1 MSERPRYVTE
11 IRRGREQ
18 RYRRM
23 IVRASAAAVL
33 LHATLIPAAAPFTER
48 LPLVSRSGYRGE
60 IRLLPEISVL
70 REPDLVKSEVEAWA
84 GELAESSFKVVNLR
98 VTELDAAHDRP
109 TEIVIEELD
118 LTLGNRL
125 RDRLETSLPQPMD
138 REIVIEHFVEP
149 LYPQSAIEAGI
160 EGVAVFGIQIAAT
173 GNVVR
178 AWLVESDVSGD
189 CNIEAQRAL
198 LQWRFAPYL
207 VNGRPVP
214 FLKYYPIRFR
224 FRDELR
230 DARLERLE
238 SESFPHP

>member
-1 MSERPRYVTE
+1 MYERPRYVTE

-18 RYRRM
+18 RYRRV

-33 LHATLIPAAAPFTER
+33 LHAMLIPVSAPFTER
-48 LPLVSRSGYRGE
+48 IPLVRRSGYRGE

-70 REPDLVKSEVEAWA
+70 REPDQVKSEVEAWA
-84 GELAESSFKVVNLR
+84 GELAESSFKVVNLS

-118 LTLGNRL
+118 LTLGNEL
-125 RDRLETSLPQPMD
+125 RDRFETSLPQPMD
-138 REIVIEHFVEP
+138 REIVIEHFVKP

-178 AWLVESDVSGD
+178 AWLVESEVSGD

-238 SESFPHP
+238 SESFPRP

>member
-1 MSERPRYVTE
+1 MYERRRYVTE
-11 IRRGREQ
+11 TRRGREQ

-33 LHATLIPAAAPFTER
+33 LHAMLIPVAAPFTER
-48 LPLVSRSGYRGE
+48 IPLVRRSGYRGE

-70 REPDLVKSEVEAWA
+70 REPDLVKSEVEARA
-84 GELAESSFKVVNLR
+84 GELAESSFKVVNLS

-109 TEIVIEELD
+109 TEIVIE
-118 LTLGNRL
+118 
-125 RDRLETSLPQPMD
+125 
-138 REIVIEHFVEP
+138 HFVKP

-178 AWLVESDVSGD
+178 AWLVESEVNGD

-198 LQWRFAPYL
+198 LQ
-207 VNGRPVP
+207 
-214 FLKYYPIRFR
+214 
-224 FRDELR
+224 
-230 DARLERLE
+230 
-238 SESFPHP
+238 